1 MIFRQLFDPESST
14 YTYLLGDPTT
24 REAILVDPVRDMV
37 ERDLQILAELDL
49 KLVLT
54 LETHVHADHI
64 AGSGVLRQRVGSRS
78 VMSEDAGAQCA
89 DVMVKDGERL
99 QLGAI
104 RVEARKTPGHT
115 NGCVSYV
122 VTEDGKDEPAKVFTG
137 DALLIRGC
145 GRTDF
150 QQGDAGT
157 LYESVS
163 KKIFTL
169 PEETWIYPGHDYKGR
184 TVSTVGEEKRHNP
197 RLGGGRTKEEFVK
210 IMSELKLAQ
219 PKKIAEAVP
228 ANLLCGIPQAAEKPP
243 ERAWAPI
250 ERMPDG
256 VPEVTVAWTREHL
269 GEFRLI
275 DVRELEEYQGE
286 LGHVAGS
293 ELLPLGTVEQS
304 VASWD
309 REEPIVIVCR
319 SGGRSG
325 RAAKSL
331 EAMGFKR
338 IASMRGGMIEW
349 NRAAD
354 DPAAPGNGNAAVAQG
369 APSCG

>member
-14 YTYLLGDPTT
+14 YTYLLGDPATG
-24 REAILVDPVRDMV
+24 EAILVDPVRDMV

-49 KLVLT
+49 KLTLT

-78 VMSEDAGAQCA
+78 VMSEDAGAACA
-89 DVMVKDGERL
+89 DVMVKDGEQI

-122 VTEDGKDEPAKVFTG
+122 VTEEGSHEPAKVFTG

-157 LYESVS
+157 LFDSVTQ
-163 KKIFTL
+163 KIFTL
-169 PEETWIYPGHDYKGR
+169 PDATWIYPGHDYKGR
-184 TVSTVGEEKRHNP
+184 TVSTVAEEKRHNP
-197 RLGGGRTKEEFVK
+197 RLGGGKTREEFVK
-210 IMSELKLAQ
+210 IMGELKLAQ

-228 ANLLCGIPQAAEKPP
+228 ANLMCGVPQAAEKPP

-250 ERMPDG
+250 ERMPDE

-293 ELLPLGTVEQS
+293 ELLPLGTVERS
-304 VASWD
+304 VESWD
-309 REEPIVIVCR
+309 REQPIVILCR
-319 SGGRSG
+319 SGARSG

-331 EAMGFKR
+331 ESMGFKR
-338 IASMRGGMIEW
+338 VASMRGGMLEW
-349 NRAAD
+349 NRSAI
-354 DPAAPGNGNAAVAQG
+354 VSEG

>member
-14 YTYLLGDPTT
+14 YTYLLGDEPTG
-24 REAILVDPVRDMV
+24 EALLIDPVRDMV
-37 ERDLQILAELDL
+37 ERDTQILTELGL
-49 KLVLT
+49 RLVLT

-64 AGSGVLRQRVGSRS
+64 AGSGVLRQRLGSRS
-78 VMSEDAGAQCA
+78 VMSEDAGAACA
-89 DVMVKDGERL
+89 DVMVADGQHL
-99 QLGAI
+99 ALGAI
-104 RVEARKTPGHT
+104 QIEARKTPGHT

-122 VTEDGKDEPAKVFTG
+122 VSETGSSEPAKVFTG

-150 QQGDAGT
+150 QQGDAST
-157 LYESVS
+157 LYESVTTKVFS
-163 KKIFTL
+163 L
-169 PEETWIYPGHDYKGR
+169 PDSTWIYPGHDYKGR
-184 TVSTVGEEKRHNP
+184 TVSTVGEEKRFNP
-197 RLGGGRTKEEFVK
+197 RLGGGKTKEQFVK
-210 IMSELKLAQ
+210 IMGDLKLPQ

-228 ANLLCGIPQAAEKPP
+228 ANLLCGVPQAAEHPP

-250 ERMPDG
+250 ERMPDD

-286 LGHVAGS
+286 LGHIPGS
-293 ELLPLGTVEQS
+293 ELLPLGTVEKS
-304 VASWD
+304 VAAWD
-309 REEPIVIVCR
+309 REQPVVVVCR

-331 EAMGFKR
+331 ESMGFKR
-338 IASMRGGMIEW
+338 IASMRGGMLEW
-349 NRAAD
+349 NR
-354 DPAAPGNGNAAVAQG
+354 G
-369 APSCG
+369 ASASTESVTCG

>member
-99 QLGAI
+99 KLGAI
-104 RVEARKTPGHT
+104 HVEARKTPGHT

-122 VTEDGKDEPAKVFTG
+122 VTEDGSSEPAKVFTG

-197 RLGGGRTKEEFVK
+197 RLGGSKTKEEFVK

-331 EAMGFKR
+331 ESMGFKR

-349 NRAAD
+349 NR
-354 DPAAPGNGNAAVAQG
+354 GNAAVAQG

>member
-14 YTYLLGDPTT
+14 YTYVLGDPATG
-24 REAILVDPVRDMV
+24 EAILVDPVRDMV
-37 ERDLQILAELDL
+37 ERDLQILSELGL

-78 VMSEDAGAQCA
+78 VMSEDAGAHCA

-99 QLGAI
+99 SVGAVH
-104 RVEARKTPGHT
+104 VEARKTPGHT
-115 NGCVSYV
+115 DGCVSYV
-122 VTEDGKDEPAKVFTG
+122 VTEEGSTEPAKVFTG

-150 QQGDAGT
+150 QQGDAAT
-157 LYESVS
+157 LYESVTT
-163 KKIFTL
+163 KIFTL
-169 PEETWIYPGHDYKGR
+169 PEDTWIYPGHDYKGR
-184 TVSTVGEEKRHNP
+184 TVSTVGEEKRFNP
-197 RLGGGRTKEEFVK
+197 RLGGGKSKDEFVR
-210 IMSELKLAQ
+210 IMGELKLPQ

-228 ANLLCGIPQAAEKPP
+228 ANLLCGVPQAAEKPP
-243 ERAWAPI
+243 ERAWATI

-256 VPEVTVAWTREHL
+256 VPEVTVAWTRQHL
-269 GEFRLI
+269 GEFRLV

-286 LGHVAGS
+286 LGHIAGS
-293 ELLPLGTVEQS
+293 ELIPLGTVEAS

-309 REEPIVIVCR
+309 REQPLVVVCR

-325 RAAKSL
+325 RAAKTL
-331 EAMGFKR
+331 DAMGFKR
-338 IASMRGGMIEW
+338 VGSMRCGLLAWSRDASAGLE
-349 NRAAD
+349 
-354 DPAAPGNGNAAVAQG
+354 G